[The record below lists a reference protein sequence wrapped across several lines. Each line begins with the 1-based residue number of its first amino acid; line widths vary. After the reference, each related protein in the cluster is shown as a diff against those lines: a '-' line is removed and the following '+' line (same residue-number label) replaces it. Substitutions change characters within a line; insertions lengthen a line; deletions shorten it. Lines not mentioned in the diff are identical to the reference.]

1 MSDWSCSIKR
11 ETTTTTTQELKKKK
25 KKSLLPLEQQEALQ
39 PVIHHLPKTTSP
51 SLSVQTWQ

>member
-11 ETTTTTTQELKKKK
+11 ETTTTTQEFKKKK
-25 KKSLLPLEQQEALQ
+25 CLLPLEQQEALQ

>member
-11 ETTTTTTQELKKKK
+11 ETTTTTTQELKKK

-39 PVIHHLPKTTSP
+39 PVIHHLPKTTST